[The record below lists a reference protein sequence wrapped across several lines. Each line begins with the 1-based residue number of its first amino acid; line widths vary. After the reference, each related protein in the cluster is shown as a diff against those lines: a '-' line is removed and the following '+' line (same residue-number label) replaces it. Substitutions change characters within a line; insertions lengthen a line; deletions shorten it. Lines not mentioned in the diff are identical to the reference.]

1 MTKKLYRR
9 SKKEYLTSSII
20 NNLIE
25 TAFMSKRTTS
35 KDFTISFRQPFTT
48 VIKITLKRCLRLL
61 MSWNLKMQ
69 CRTFLVLILEQQEMQ
84 RCKHLNYQKRIQE
97 IVSKESQFQREIIN
111 KRISVQITQENP
123 VKKDSRYANR

>member
-9 SKKEYLTSSII
+9 LKKEYLILFIT

-25 TAFMSKRTTS
+25 IAFMSKRTTS
-35 KDFTISFRQPFTT
+35 KDFIIFFRQPFTT
-48 VIKITLKRCLRLL
+48 VIKTTLKPCLRLL

-69 CRTFLVLILEQQEMQ
+69 CRIFLVLILEPQEMQ

-111 KRISVQITQENP
+111 KRISVQIIQENP
-123 VKKDSRYANR
+123 VRKDWRSANR